1 VPEVHLAKIFGAEAL
16 WDVARAW
23 GLHQEICVD
32 IFALD
37 IPSIL
42 LETFV
47 LFRLGQ
53 RRGRLAAIKK
63 VIEILLSQID

>member
-1 VPEVHLAKIFGAEAL
+1 MKIFGAEAF

-23 GLHQEICVD
+23 RLHQEICVD

-37 IPSIL
+37 IPLIL
-42 LETFV
+42 LESFV

-53 RRGRLAAIKK
+53 GRGRLAAVKK
-63 VIEILLSQID
+63 LLKFF